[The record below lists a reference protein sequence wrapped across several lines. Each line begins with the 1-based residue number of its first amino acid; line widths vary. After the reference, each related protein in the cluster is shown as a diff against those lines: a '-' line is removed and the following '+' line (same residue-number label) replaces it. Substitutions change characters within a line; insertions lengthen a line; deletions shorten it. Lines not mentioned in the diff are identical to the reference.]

1 MRWSSWQIKRN
12 GGVQLDAIYLLL
24 QTRKEGAQRLVKAAL
39 EGMSKDGQFIVMS
52 GLKSQLSWAF
62 VGVDRRKFYREQ

>member
-1 MRWSSWQIKRN
+1 MRW
-12 GGVQLDAIYLLL
+12 DAIYLPL
-24 QTRKEGAQRLVKAAL
+24 QTRKEGAQHLVKAVL

-52 GLKSQLSWAF
+52 GLKSQPGQAF

>member
-12 GGVQLDAIYLLL
+12 GGMQWDAVYLFL

-52 GLKSQLSWAF
+52 GLKSQPDRAF
-62 VGVDRRKFYREQ
+62 VGVDRRKFYQEQ